1 MTKKAYDKIAG
12 GLTEA
17 LEHVNN
23 MPAEKAMHPLE
34 AARGLEDAMRVFS
47 EREKAYIEVMPIIVA
62 YKDALE
68 NMNRWRAAAD
78 DARTALIKAM
88 SAEALARGRD
98 DR

>member
-23 MPAEKAMHPLE
+23 MPTENAMHPLE
-34 AARGLEDAMRVFS
+34 AARGLEDARRVFA
-47 EREKAYIEVMPIIVA
+47 EREKAYTEVIPIIVA
-62 YKDALE
+62 YKDARE
-68 NMNRWRAAAD
+68 NMHRWLAKVD
-78 DARTALIKAM
+78 EARTALLKTM
-88 SAEALARGRD
+88 CDEELARGKN